1 MQSLRRTNFILYAL
15 LFIAVTLCL
24 LIMPLYSEQ
33 SKKFYQSGNQIEFY
47 LNSTYVKEE
56 QTAVREIEARYGLAS
71 GLEFLALTILFC
83 VSFYLLA
90 KLLKQSKNL
99 SSVLLNQR
107 KDLTVFWVTVSLGYG
122 VRTVI

>member
-1 MQSLRRTNFILYAL
+1 MESLRRTNFILYAL
-15 LFIAVTLCL
+15 LFITVTLCL
-24 LIMPLYSEQ
+24 LVMPLYSEQ

-56 QTAVREIEARYGLAS
+56 QTASREIEARYGLAS

>member
-1 MQSLRRTNFILYAL
+1 M
-15 LFIAVTLCL
+15 
-24 LIMPLYSEQ
+24 
-33 SKKFYQSGNQIEFY
+33 
-47 LNSTYVKEE
+47 KEE
-56 QTAVREIEARYGLAS
+56 QTEARDIEVRYGLAS
-71 GLEFLALTILFC
+71 GSEFLALTILFC

>member
-1 MQSLRRTNFILYAL
+1 MESLRRTNFILYAL

-24 LIMPLYSEQ
+24 LVMPLYSEQ

-56 QTAVREIEARYGLAS
+56 QTASREIEVRYGLAS